1 MSEPARG
8 PQVPASEALRRAI
21 TSLDWWVAA
30 ENRVSSAA
38 FAFPVFSVDVA
49 SLATPEQ
56 TLGRFKAGCGL
67 VQFNSGAA
75 RQLGFD
81 ARQELDARFPE
92 NSAHA
97 NVYCDLLKNE
107 RKRRAQ
113 QLVSQT
119 SIVRA
124 PQLSPDNE

>member
-30 ENRVSSAA
+30 EDRVSSAA

-97 NVYCDLLKNE
+97 NVYCDLPKNE

-113 QLVSQT
+113 QLVSLAT
-119 SIVRA
+119 ILRA
-124 PQLSPDNE
+124 PTLSAPP

>member
-8 PQVPASEALRRAI
+8 PQVPASETLSRAI
-21 TSLDWWVAA
+21 TSRDWWVAA

-38 FAFPVFSVDVA
+38 FAFPVFSVDIA
-49 SLATPEQ
+49 SLANPEQ
-56 TLGRFKAGCGL
+56 TLSRFKAGCGL

-81 ARQELDARFPE
+81 ARQEIDSQFPE
-92 NSAHA
+92 NAAHA
-97 NVYCDLLKNE
+97 NVYCDLPRNE

-113 QLVSQT
+113 QLVSLAT
-119 SIVRA
+119 VLRA
-124 PQLSPDNE
+124 PAVP